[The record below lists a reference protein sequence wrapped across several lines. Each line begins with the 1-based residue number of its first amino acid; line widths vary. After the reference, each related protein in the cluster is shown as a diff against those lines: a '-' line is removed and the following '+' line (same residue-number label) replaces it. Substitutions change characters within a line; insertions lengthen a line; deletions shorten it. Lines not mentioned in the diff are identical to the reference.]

1 MQSAGATVNI
11 IGLPVTSSVVMVK
24 TASTWVRAPCS
35 HPRGGFSPIN
45 FVSFHVTL
53 KALLPPGAKALPSS
67 CASGT
72 SSNCTKKKGRVY
84 QKEKGRKKGA
94 DHHIKLR
101 GLCLAQLERRGRCAA
116 SHSSNLLF
124 FFLSKHHF
132 FKGHY
137 TEKMFKCSHWDPSGN
152 SPLLPFMSLVLSSHS
167 WLIHQTSANW
177 VLCQLKESQDSGV
190 ADGCST
196 TSTHQTALMVPRWQ

>member
-11 IGLPVTSSVVMVK
+11 IGLPVPSSVVMVK
-24 TASTWVRAPCS
+24 TVSTWVRALCS

-72 SSNCTKKKGRVY
+72 SFNCTKKKGRVY

-116 SHSSNLLF
+116 THSSAGFFSKQTPFLKRPLYRENVQIFTLRSLWEFSTSPFHVSCAQLSFLADPPNKCKVGTMPAQGEPGFWSGRWLLHYQHPPDS
-124 FFLSKHHF
+124 SK
-132 FKGHY
+132 G
-137 TEKMFKCSHWDPSGN
+137 T
-152 SPLLPFMSLVLSSHS
+152 
-167 WLIHQTSANW
+167 
-177 VLCQLKESQDSGV
+177 
-190 ADGCST
+190 
-196 TSTHQTALMVPRWQ
+196 